1 MTQNAHQDA
10 NAKLLEAILQH
21 VPFDGWSQL
30 SFQAA
35 CTDCGIDPSI
45 ARIHCPRGA
54 LDLAVLFHQAGDQ
67 AMQSQLDDMDL
78 SDLKFREK
86 VTAAVRA
93 RIEVI
98 SDKEA
103 VRRGSTLFSLPQNT
117 LEGAS
122 LIWGTSD
129 AIWTYLGDTSADV
142 NWYTKRASL
151 SAVYGACILYW
162 LGDDSPDH
170 QATWD
175 FLDRRIENVMQF
187 EKAKAEINKNAAFKP
202 LLAGPLWLASKIKAP
217 ATKPETTLPGQWRN

>member
-54 LDLAVLFHQAGDQ
+54 LDLAVLFHQSGDQ

-78 SDLKFREK
+78 LGLKFREK
-86 VTAAVRA
+86 VKAAVRA

-98 SDKEA
+98 SEKEA

-129 AIWTYLGDTSADV
+129 VIWTYLGDTSADV

-187 EKAKAEINKNAAFKP
+187 EKAKAEINKNAACKP

>member
-54 LDLAVLFHQAGDQ
+54 LDLAVRFHQAGDQ

-78 SDLKFREK
+78 LGLKFREK

-98 SDKEA
+98 SEKEA

-129 AIWTYLGDTSADV
+129 VIWTYLGDTSADV

>member
-54 LDLAVLFHQAGDQ
+54 LDLAVRFHQAGDQ

-78 SDLKFREK
+78 SGLKFREK

-129 AIWTYLGDTSADV
+129 VIWTYLGDTSADV

-175 FLDRRIENVMQF
+175 FLDRRIENVMRF

>member
-1 MTQNAHQDA
+1 M
-10 NAKLLEAILQH
+10 
-21 VPFDGWSQL
+21 
-30 SFQAA
+30 
-35 CTDCGIDPSI
+35 
-45 ARIHCPRGA
+45 
-54 LDLAVLFHQAGDQ
+54 
-67 AMQSQLDDMDL
+67 
-78 SDLKFREK
+78 
-86 VTAAVRA
+86 
-93 RIEVI
+93 
-98 SDKEA
+98 
-103 VRRGSTLFSLPQNT
+103 
-117 LEGAS
+117 
-122 LIWGTSD
+122 
-129 AIWTYLGDTSADV
+129 IWTYLGDTSADV